1 MTIKTQLK
9 TRQFS
14 SVQLLSH
21 VWLFVTPWTV
31 ARQAS
36 MPITNSWNLFKLM
49 SIESVIHKSSHPV
62 FPFSSHLQSFPA
74 SGSFP
79 MSQFLASCG
88 QSIGVSASASVL
100 PMNVQD
106 WFPLGWAGWIS
117 LLSFIQFCPLE
128 NINKYRLSTRI
139 AKFHGD
145 SLGTRAGWSKSP
157 EECLWNSFSRWGW
170 CRCFCMDALRCSKCP
185 ILCSNPDPSPTV

>member
-1 MTIKTQLK
+1 MADSLQPCGLPYARLSCPSPTPWVYSNSCLLNWWCHPAIS
-9 TRQFS
+9 S
-14 SVQLLSH
+14 SV
-21 VWLFVTPWTV
+21 
-31 ARQAS
+31 
-36 MPITNSWNLFKLM
+36 I
-49 SIESVIHKSSHPV
+49 
-62 FPFSSHLQSFPA
+62 PFSSYLQSFPA

-79 MSQFLASCG
+79 MSQFFTSGG

-106 WFPLGWAGWIS
+106 RFSLGWAGWIS
-117 LLSFIQFCPLE
+117 LLNFIQFCPLE
-128 NINKYRLSTRI
+128 NINKYGLSARI

-145 SLGTRAGWSKSP
+145 SSGTRAGWSKSP

-185 ILCSNPDPSPTV
+185 ALCSNPDPSPAV